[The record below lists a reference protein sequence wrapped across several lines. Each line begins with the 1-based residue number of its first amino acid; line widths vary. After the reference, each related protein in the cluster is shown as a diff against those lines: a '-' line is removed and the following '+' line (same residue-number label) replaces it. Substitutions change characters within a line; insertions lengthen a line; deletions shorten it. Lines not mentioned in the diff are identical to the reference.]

1 MIINRDHLSSYL
13 SVQEAII
20 KKSDYIGYKQLLVSV
35 KKYWYQLKKSSV
47 SVLGKKNSLALG
59 FYSDVKF
66 LLIASWTDR

>member
-13 SVQEAII
+13 SVQEEII

-47 SVLGKKNSLALG
+47 SVLGKENIG
-59 FYSDVKF
+59 
-66 LLIASWTDR
+66 IG

>member
-35 KKYWYQLKKSSV
+35 EKYWYQLKKSSV
-47 SVLGKKNSLALG
+47 SVLGKENIG
-59 FYSDVKF
+59 
-66 LLIASWTDR
+66 IG

>member
-13 SVQEAII
+13 SVQETII

-47 SVLGKKNSLALG
+47 SVLGKENIG
-59 FYSDVKF
+59 
-66 LLIASWTDR
+66 IG

>member
-35 KKYWYQLKKSSV
+35 KKYWYQLKKKSSV
-47 SVLGKKNSLALG
+47 SVLGKENIG
-59 FYSDVKF
+59 
-66 LLIASWTDR
+66 IG